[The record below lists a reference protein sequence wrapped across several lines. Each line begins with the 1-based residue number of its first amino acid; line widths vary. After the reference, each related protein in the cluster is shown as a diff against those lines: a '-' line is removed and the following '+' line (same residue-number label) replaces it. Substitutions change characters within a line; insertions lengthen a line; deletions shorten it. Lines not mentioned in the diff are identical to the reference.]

1 MNGQYFKTAQEP
13 GTELVAMA
21 IIDVVKCEMKDY
33 EFCKKFPSE
42 DLRTSSQLVVY
53 PSQTAIFVK
62 GGQICDTFSAGT
74 YSLKTENIPILNKI
88 INLPFGGDSP
98 FQAEVW
104 FINHTSKLNMK
115 WGTTSPIQLEDPKY
129 NIIVPV
135 RAYGQYGIRVVE
147 ATLFLTTLIGNMTDF
162 SAYKVAEYFKGLML
176 SSLNASIS
184 KKIIQDQI
192 SILDINQ
199 HLIDMSSFC
208 KNEVD
213 VYFGKYG
220 IQLSEF
226 AFISINIP
234 TDDPSVIKLK
244 EAKDMAAR
252 MKIMG
257 RDVYQMERSF
267 NVLEKAAGN
276 EGAGGAMMAM
286 GAGIG
291 AGVGVGQNFGQMA
304 SNTMGGIQ
312 NCPPPLPQ
320 EVTYFVYVKGQQ
332 LGGQTVQDITSMLIQ
347 GSINGD
353 TLAWHAG
360 MAKWDKISNIP
371 ELASILGTIPP
382 PIPPQM

>member
-1 MNGQYFKTAQEP
+1 
-13 GTELVAMA
+13 MA
-21 IIDVVKCEMKDY
+21 LIDVVKCEMKDY
-33 EFCKKFPSE
+33 EFCKKFPSQ

-62 GGQICDTFSAGT
+62 GGQICDMFGAGT
-74 YSLKTENIPILNKI
+74 YSLKTDNIPILNKL

-129 NIIVPV
+129 EIIVPV
-135 RAYGQYGIRVVE
+135 RAYGQYGIRVVD
-147 ATLFLTTLIGNMTDF
+147 AMSFLKTLIGNMTDF
-162 SAYKVAEYFKGLML
+162 SAYKIAEYFKGLML
-176 SSLNASIS
+176 SSLNTAIS

-199 HLIDMSSFC
+199 YLVAMSSFC
-208 KNEVD
+208 KEEID
-213 VYFGKYG
+213 QAFQRYG

-234 TDDPSVIKLK
+234 NDDPSVLKLK
-244 EAKDMAAR
+244 EAKDMAAK

-286 GAGIG
+286 GAGMG
-291 AGVGVGQNFGQMA
+291 AGIGVAQNMSQLA
-304 SNTMGGIQ
+304 SNTMGNISAT
-312 NCPPPLPQ
+312 PPPLPQ
-320 EVTYFVYVKGQQ
+320 ETQFFVYVNGQQ
-332 LGGQTVQDITSMLIQ
+332 LGGQTTRDIAAMLMKGIA
-347 GSINGD
+347 NGD
-353 TLAWHAG
+353 TLAWKPG
-360 MAKWDKISNIP
+360 MAKWDKISAIP
-371 ELASILGTIPP
+371 ELANLLGMVPP